1 MAKIK
6 SKKSRPV
13 VDSSKVVAY
22 IRVST
27 EDQHLGPEAQLA
39 AINVWATRQNVE
51 VVAVHRDLGVS
62 GATPLADCPGLMAA
76 LNDLGV
82 HGAGSLVVA
91 KRDRLA
97 RDVMKAA
104 MVEAS
109 AEKVGARVVSAA
121 GEGDGTDPA
130 AQLMRTIVD
139 AFAQYERAMIAARTR
154 AALAVKKM
162 KGERTGGIPYGFSV
176 DADGHLISNED
187 ERKAIALARKLSS
200 QGMSLRAICAAFRE
214 ERIIFRNFNWNSP
227 SLAQRLL
234 QAEC

>member
-1 MAKIK
+1 MSK
-6 SKKSRPV
+6 SKKSRPIA
-13 VDSSKVVAY
+13 DSSKVVAY

-39 AINVWATRQNVE
+39 AIHVWATRQNVT
-51 VVAVHRDLGVS
+51 VVSVHRDLGVS

-76 LNDLGV
+76 LDDLGAQ
-82 HGAGSLVVA
+82 GAGSLVVA

-104 MVEAS
+104 MVEAR

-139 AFAQYERAMIAARTR
+139 AFAQYERAMIASRTR
-154 AALAVKKM
+154 AALAVKKA
-162 KGERTGGIPYGFSV
+162 KGERTGGIPYGFS
-176 DADGHLISNED
+176 DLDGQLVPNDD
-187 ERKAIALARKLSS
+187 ERTVIVRARELSS
-200 QGMSLRAICAAFRE
+200 QGMSLRAICAAFKE
-214 ERIIFRNFNWNSP
+214 ERIVFRNFNWNSP
-227 SLAQRLL
+227 ALADRLL
-234 QAEC
+234 KADC

>member
-1 MAKIK
+1 MSK
-6 SKKSRPV
+6 SKKPRLAA
-13 VDSSKVVAY
+13 DSTRAIAY

-27 EDQHLGPEAQLA
+27 EDQHLGPEAQLVA
-39 AINVWATRQNVE
+39 LETWAVRQNVSI
-51 VVAVHRDLGVS
+51 VAVHRDLGVS

-76 LNDLGV
+76 LEYLGT
-82 HGAGSLVVA
+82 HNAGLLVVA

-104 MVEAS
+104 MVEAR

-139 AFAQYERAMIAARTR
+139 AFAQYERAIIAARTK
-154 AALAVKKM
+154 AALAVKKL
-162 KGERTGGIPYGFSV
+162 KGERVGGVPYGFSV

-187 ERKAIALARKLSS
+187 ERKAIALARELSS
-200 QGMSLRAICAAFRE
+200 QGMSLRAICAAFKE

-227 SLAQRLL
+227 ALADRLL
-234 QAEC
+234 KAEC

>member
-1 MAKIK
+1 MAK
-6 SKKSRPV
+6 SKKSQPIA
-13 VDSSKVVAY
+13 DATKAVAY

-27 EDQHLGPEAQLA
+27 DEQNLGPEAQLA
-39 AINVWATRQNVE
+39 AINQWATRSDVI
-51 VVAVHRDLGVS
+51 VVAIHRDIGVS
-62 GATPLADCPGLMAA
+62 GATPLADCSGLMAA
-76 LNDLGV
+76 LDDLGV

-104 MVEAS
+104 MVEAR

-162 KGERTGGIPYGFSV
+162 KGERTGGIPYGFS
-176 DADGHLISNED
+176 DLDGQLVPNDD
-187 ERKAIALARKLSS
+187 ERVVITRARELSS
-200 QGMSLRAICAAFRE
+200 QGMSLRAICAAFKE
-214 ERIIFRNFNWNSP
+214 ERILFRNFNWNSP
-227 SLAQRLL
+227 ALADRLL
-234 QAEC
+234 RADC

>member
-1 MAKIK
+1 MAK

-27 EDQHLGPEAQLA
+27 EDQHLGPEAQIA
-39 AINVWATRQNVE
+39 AINVWATRQNVT

-76 LNDLGV
+76 LNDLSV
-82 HGAGSLVVA
+82 HGAGMLVVA

-162 KGERTGGIPYGFSV
+162 KGERTGGIPYGFAV
-176 DADGHLISNED
+176 DADGRLISNDD

-200 QGMSLRAICAAFRE
+200 QGLSLRAICVLLKTE
-214 ERIIFRNFNWNSP
+214 DIVFRNFNWNSP
-227 SLAQRLL
+227 ALADRLL
-234 QAEC
+234 KAEC

>member
-1 MAKIK
+1 VSK

-39 AINVWATRQNVE
+39 AINTWAARSGVA
-51 VVAVHRDLGVS
+51 VVSVHRDLGVS

-76 LNDLGV
+76 LEDLGAQ
-82 HGAGSLVVA
+82 GAGLLVVA

-139 AFAQYERAMIAARTR
+139 AFAQYERAMIASRTR
-154 AALAVKKM
+154 AALAVKKA
-162 KGERTGGIPYGFSV
+162 KGERTGGIPYGFLDLNGQLV
-176 DADGHLISNED
+176 PNDD
-187 ERKAIALARKLSS
+187 ERTVIARARELSS
-200 QGMSLRAICAAFRE
+200 QGMSLRAICASLKTE
-214 ERIIFRNFNWNSP
+214 GVVFRNFNWNSP
-227 SLAQRLL
+227 ALADRLL
-234 QAEC
+234 KAEC

>member
-1 MAKIK
+1 MAK

-27 EDQHLGPEAQLA
+27 EDQHLGPEAQIA
-39 AINVWATRQNVE
+39 AINVWATRQNVT

-76 LNDLGV
+76 LNDLSV
-82 HGAGSLVVA
+82 HSAGMLVVA

-162 KGERTGGIPYGFSV
+162 KGERTGGIPYGFAV
-176 DADGHLISNED
+176 DADGRLISNDD

-214 ERIIFRNFNWNSP
+214 ERIIFRNFNWKSP
-227 SLAQRLL
+227 SLADRLL
-234 QAEC
+234 KAEV

>member
-1 MAKIK
+1 MSK

-39 AINVWATRQNVE
+39 AIHTWAGRQGVA
-51 VVAVHRDLGVS
+51 VVSVHRDLGVS

-76 LNDLGV
+76 LDDLGAQ
-82 HGAGSLVVA
+82 GAGSLVVA

-104 MVEAS
+104 MVEAR

-139 AFAQYERAMIAARTR
+139 AFAQYERAMIASRTR
-154 AALAVKKM
+154 AALAVKKA
-162 KGERTGGIPYGFSV
+162 KGERIGGIPYGFS
-176 DADGHLISNED
+176 DADGKLVPNED
-187 ERKAIALARKLSS
+187 EQRVIIEAKYLSS
-200 QGMSLRAICAAFRE
+200 TGLSMRGICAKFRIE
-214 ERIIFRNFNWNSP
+214 GVVFRNFSWNSP
-227 SLAQRLL
+227 AHADRLL
-234 QAEC
+234 KAVL

>member
-1 MAKIK
+1 MSK
-6 SKKSRPV
+6 SKKSRPF

-39 AINVWATRQNVE
+39 AIHTWAGRQGVT
-51 VVAVHRDLGVS
+51 VVSVHRDLGVS

-76 LNDLGV
+76 LDDLGAQ
-82 HGAGSLVVA
+82 GAGSLVVA

-104 MVEAS
+104 MVEAR
-109 AEKVGARVVSAA
+109 AEKVGARVVSTA

-139 AFAQYERAMIAARTR
+139 AFAQYERAMIASRTR
-154 AALAVKKM
+154 AALAVKKA
-162 KGERTGGIPYGFSV
+162 KGERTGGIPYGFS
-176 DADGHLISNED
+176 DLDGQLVPNDD
-187 ERKAIALARKLSS
+187 ERAVIVRARELSS
-200 QGMSLRAICAAFRE
+200 QGMSLRAICAAFKE
-214 ERIIFRNFNWNSP
+214 ARIVFRNFSWNSP
-227 SLAQRLL
+227 ALADRLL
-234 QAEC
+234 KADC

>member
-1 MAKIK
+1 MAK

-27 EDQHLGPEAQLA
+27 EDQHLGPEAQIA
-39 AINVWATRQNVE
+39 AINVWATRQNVT

-76 LNDLGV
+76 LNDLSV
-82 HGAGSLVVA
+82 HGAGMLVVA

-162 KGERTGGIPYGFSV
+162 KGERTGGIPYGFSDLDGQLV
-176 DADGHLISNED
+176 ANDA
-187 ERKAIALARKLSS
+187 ERVVIARARELSS
-200 QGMSLRAICAAFRE
+200 QGLSLRAICVLLKTE
-214 ERIIFRNFNWNSP
+214 DIVFRNFNWNSP
-227 SLAQRLL
+227 ALADRLL
-234 QAEC
+234 KAKC

>member
-1 MAKIK
+1 MAK

-27 EDQHLGPEAQLA
+27 EDQHLGPEAQIA
-39 AINVWATRQNVE
+39 AINVWATRQNVT

-76 LNDLGV
+76 LNDLSV
-82 HGAGSLVVA
+82 HGAGMLVVA

-104 MVEAS
+104 MVEAR

-139 AFAQYERAMIAARTR
+139 AFAQYERAMIASRTR
-154 AALAVKKM
+154 AALAVKKA
-162 KGERTGGIPYGFSV
+162 KGERTGGVPYGFSDLDGFLV
-176 DADGHLISNED
+176 PNDA
-187 ERKAIALARKLSS
+187 ERVVITRARELSS
-200 QGMSLRAICAAFRE
+200 AGVSFRGICAAPKSE
-214 ERIIFRNFNWNSP
+214 GTIFRNFNWNSP
-227 SLAQRLL
+227 SLADRLL
-234 QAEC
+234 KAEC

>member
-1 MAKIK
+1 MAK

-27 EDQHLGPEAQLA
+27 EDQHLGPEAQIA
-39 AINVWATRQNVE
+39 AINVWATRQNVT

-76 LNDLGV
+76 LNDLSV
-82 HGAGSLVVA
+82 HGAGMLVVA

-139 AFAQYERAMIAARTR
+139 AFAQ
-154 AALAVKKM
+154 
-162 KGERTGGIPYGFSV
+162 
-176 DADGHLISNED
+176 
-187 ERKAIALARKLSS
+187 
-200 QGMSLRAICAAFRE
+200 
-214 ERIIFRNFNWNSP
+214 
-227 SLAQRLL
+227 
-234 QAEC
+234 

>member
-1 MAKIK
+1 VSK

-13 VDSSKVVAY
+13 VDSSKVIAY

-39 AINVWATRQNVE
+39 AIHVWATRQNVT
-51 VVAVHRDLGVS
+51 VVSVHRDLGVS
-62 GATPLADCPGLMAA
+62 GATPLADCSGLMAA
-76 LNDLGV
+76 LDDLGV

-104 MVEAS
+104 MVEAR
-109 AEKVGARVVSAA
+109 AEKVGARVVSTA

-139 AFAQYERAMIAARTR
+139 AFAQYERAMIASRTR
-154 AALAVKKM
+154 AALAVKKS
-162 KGERTGGIPYGFSV
+162 KGERTGGIPYGFS
-176 DADGHLISNED
+176 DLDGQLVPNDD
-187 ERKAIALARKLSS
+187 ERTVIARARELSS
-200 QGMSLRAICAAFRE
+200 QGMSLRAICASLKTE
-214 ERIIFRNFNWNSP
+214 GVVFRNFNWNSP
-227 SLAQRLL
+227 ALADRLL
-234 QAEC
+234 KAEC

>member
-1 MAKIK
+1 VSK

-39 AINVWATRQNVE
+39 AIHVWATRQNVT
-51 VVAVHRDLGVS
+51 VVSVHRDLGVS
-62 GATPLADCPGLMAA
+62 GATPLADCSGLMAA
-76 LNDLGV
+76 LDDLGV

-104 MVEAS
+104 MVEAR
-109 AEKVGARVVSAA
+109 AEKVGARVVSTA

-139 AFAQYERAMIAARTR
+139 AFAQYERAMIASRTR
-154 AALAVKKM
+154 AALAVKKA
-162 KGERTGGIPYGFSV
+162 KGERTGGVPYGFSDLDGLLV
-176 DADGHLISNED
+176 PNDA
-187 ERKAIALARKLSS
+187 ERVVITRARELSS
-200 QGMSLRAICAAFRE
+200 AGMSFRGICAVLKSE
-214 ERIIFRNFNWNSP
+214 GTIFRNFNWNSP
-227 SLAQRLL
+227 SLADRLL
-234 QAEC
+234 KAEC

>member
-1 MAKIK
+1 MSK
-6 SKKSRPV
+6 SKKV
-13 VDSSKVVAY
+13 VADSTKAVAY

-39 AINVWATRQNVE
+39 ALETWAARQSVTI
-51 VVAVHRDLGVS
+51 VAVHRDLGVS

-82 HGAGSLVVA
+82 HGAGLLVVA

-187 ERKAIALARKLSS
+187 ERKAIALARELSS
-200 QGMSLRAICAAFRE
+200 QGMSLRAICAAFKE
-214 ERIIFRNFNWNSP
+214 ERIVFRNFNWNSP
-227 SLAQRLL
+227 ALADRLL
-234 QAEC
+234 KAEC